1 MEKELKFK
9 KEWFEVLNRCDRTLR
24 MDVIEAVF
32 QYFFTGAEPDFSDDA
47 RVIAFGFIR
56 AEIDE
61 TRRRRQQRLTRKNKS
76 TEPSEPQPA
85 VSLGTSTPE
94 PAAPTPTESS
104 PPTPEEAEL
113 LYNIIMQWNVSVRG
127 TNIKPV
133 DVKLPLDCDLFRP
146 ALEAMRRMSF
156 RKVFDSIRK
165 IRNSRSATSFRAFFS
180 ELKE

>member
-1 MEKELKFK
+1 MTMEKELKFK

-76 TEPSEPQPA
+76 TEPSEPQTDRPA
-85 VSLGTSTPE
+85 IPA
-94 PAAPTPTESS
+94 PAAPTTAEST

-146 ALEAMRRMSF
+146 ALDAMRRMSF
-156 RKVFDSIRK
+156 RRVFDSIRK

>member
-76 TEPSEPQPA
+76 TEPSEPQTDRPA
-85 VSLGTSTPE
+85 I
-94 PAAPTPTESS
+94 PAPATPTPAEST

-133 DVKLPLDCDLFRP
+133 DVKLPLDSDLFRP

-165 IRNSRSATSFRAFFS
+165 IRNSRSATSFRTFFS
-180 ELKE
+180 ELRE